1 MLKQEKIVNREQQ
14 EMLKKM
20 QAEIE
25 ALNHRWMMTEEKI
38 RAGENAYHIL
48 SRTTTSH
55 FNHGSHHN
63 YRSAA
68 VITPIVG
75 LTSTI
80 GSNQITNPNT
90 NQKRDVS
97 PGQ

>member
-1 MLKQEKIVNREQQ
+1 
-14 EMLKKM
+14 MLKKM

-25 ALNHRWMMTEEKI
+25 ALNHRWMMTEEKLKT
-38 RAGENAYHIL
+38 GENVFNIL

-55 FNHGSHHN
+55 FTNGSHHN

-68 VITPIVG
+68 VITPAVG

-80 GSNQITNPNT
+80 GSTQ
-90 NQKRDVS
+90 V
-97 PGQ
+97 